1 MAKRVPARDQVDDTH
16 ELYHLQDEWKW
27 FSTLG
32 VVLMILG
39 LISVIYCIFA
49 SQAAVVL
56 FGVLILAGGVVQIVN
71 ALWAGKWSGFL
82 LNLLIGIIYVV
93 VGLFMVD
100 DREHA
105 VLILSAL
112 IAAFFIVSGI
122 FRIAAALSIQF
133 PGWGWALLSGM
144 IAILLGVMIY
154 KGWPDTGEVIIGL
167 FIGIEMI
174 FNGWYWVMLGSEL
187 RERSTA

>member
-1 MAKRVPARDQVDDTH
+1 MAKRVPASAKEDGTH

-32 VVLMILG
+32 VVLMTLG
-39 LISVIYCIFA
+39 LIAVFYCWFA

-93 VGLFMVD
+93 AGLFMVD

-105 VLILSAL
+105 ILILSAL
-112 IAAFFIVSGI
+112 LAAFFIVSGI
-122 FRIAAALSIQF
+122 FRIAAALAIQF

-144 IAILLGVMIY
+144 IAILLGIMIY
-154 KGWPDTGEVIIGL
+154 KGWPGTGEVIIGL

-187 RERSTA
+187 RERSIA

>member
-1 MAKRVPARDQVDDTH
+1 MAKRAPARDQVDDTH

>member
-1 MAKRVPARDQVDDTH
+1 MAKRVPARAKSDDAH

-32 VVLMILG
+32 VVLMVLG
-39 LISVIYCIFA
+39 MISVIYCLFA

-82 LNLLIGIIYVV
+82 LNLLVGIIYVI

-100 DREHA
+100 DRQHA

-112 IAAFFIVSGI
+112 LAAFFIVSGI
-122 FRIAAALSIQF
+122 FRIAAALSVQF
-133 PGWGWALLSGM
+133 PGWGWALLSGVV
-144 IAILLGVMIY
+144 AILLGIMIY
-154 KGWPDTGEVIIGL
+154 KGWPMTGKVIIGL

-174 FNGWYWVMLGSEL
+174 FNGWYWVMLGAEL
-187 RERSTA
+187 KERSTA

>member
-1 MAKRVPARDQVDDTH
+1 MAKRVPARAEVDDTH

-39 LISVIYCIFA
+39 LISVLYCWFA
-49 SQAAVVL
+49 SEAAVVL
-56 FGVLILAGGVVQIVN
+56 FGVLILAGGVVQVVN

-105 VLILSAL
+105 VMILSAL
-112 IAAFFIVSGI
+112 LAAFFIVSGI

-144 IAILLGVMIY
+144 VAILLGVMIY

-187 RERSTA
+187 KERSAA

>member
-1 MAKRVPARDQVDDTH
+1 MAKRVPARANGDDTH

-32 VVLMILG
+32 VVLMTLG
-39 LISVIYCIFA
+39 LIAVLYCWFA

-56 FGVLILAGGVVQIVN
+56 FGFLILAGGVVQIVN

-112 IAAFFIVSGI
+112 LAAFFIVSGI
-122 FRIAAALSIQF
+122 FRIAAALAIQF

-144 IAILLGVMIY
+144 IAILLGIMIY

-187 RERSTA
+187 RERSIA

>member
-1 MAKRVPARDQVDDTH
+1 MAKRVPARDQGDDAH

-32 VVLMILG
+32 VILMILG